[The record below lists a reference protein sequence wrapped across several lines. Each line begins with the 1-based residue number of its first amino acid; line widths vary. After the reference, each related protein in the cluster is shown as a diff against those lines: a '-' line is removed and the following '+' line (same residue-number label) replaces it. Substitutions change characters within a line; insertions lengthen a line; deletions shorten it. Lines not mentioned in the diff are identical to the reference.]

1 MMAEPEIVVAS
12 EIEDNPEASNHE
24 SQVEGMH
31 PNPGQLVQ
39 AIVAFRGYCGLSRL
53 LWPFKALFPCYPQ
66 QYCRIS
72 AHS

>member
-53 LWPFKALFPCYPQ
+53 YFHVILSNIVEYRPTVE
-66 QYCRIS
+66 
-72 AHS
+72 